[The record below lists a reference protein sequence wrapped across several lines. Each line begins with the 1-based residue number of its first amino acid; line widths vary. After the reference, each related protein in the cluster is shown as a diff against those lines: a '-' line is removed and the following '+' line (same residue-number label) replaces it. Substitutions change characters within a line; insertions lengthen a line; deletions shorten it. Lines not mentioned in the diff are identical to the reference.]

1 MPVLKRR
8 INKTRHEGCR
18 VDALSL
24 AGDPRATEL
33 PRFAPIFKRL
43 DNLHHRR
50 HHRRDRLLVATSF
63 GWDSAGIRLV
73 IRLVIRPG
81 LASLRPCL
89 WQAGPSL
96 ASRPES
102 RRQKPHGGESPKP
115 LTLAGRP
122 DYALA
127 SSKAESNARADG
139 EKSSFLVNSQ
149 ASRAP
154 NSRSMPLSSHSI
166 ESGP

>member
-50 HHRRDRLLVATSF
+50 HHRRDRLLVVTSF
-63 GWDSAGIRLV
+63 GWDSAGD
-73 IRLVIRPG
+73 
-81 LASLRPCL
+81 S
-89 WQAGPSL
+89 AGFSQSSAVPL

-102 RRQKPHGGESPKP
+102 GKQARVWQAGPSPGGKSPTEVKVP
-115 LTLAGRP
+115 
-122 DYALA
+122 
-127 SSKAESNARADG
+127 
-139 EKSSFLVNSQ
+139 
-149 ASRAP
+149 SR
-154 NSRSMPLSSHSI
+154 
-166 ESGP
+166 